1 MVGIQL
7 YGQEMKVKS
16 FTHLERDL
24 FARTHERL
32 DLNDEPC
39 AVVRVSV
46 PQVESFEFEGNVIGE
61 PEYHSGEAIV
71 WMTSGSRN
79 ITVKSNNF
87 GTLRFEFPQRLEKSA
102 VYELTILVENNI
114 TDQGLLMNYTPTEAK
129 IYIDDE
135 LQTEA
140 EDGFLSTVL
149 PIGEHKYRVECPRYQ
164 TEHGVLHI
172 IPERPSTVD
181 VTLQPSNDYA
191 FLQVNTNKDGAKVY
205 VDDEFVGYTP
215 YRSDTIT
222 SGKHQVRVERNK
234 YRTQTREVNIPYM
247 RTKQL
252 DFNLKKQ
259 KFNMLFMAQYD
270 RELSSQEISGLT
282 TNAFGFMLG
291 FYRKHGFYL
300 GATMD
305 FSGVSEADTE
315 VEKIYFSAKAGFLGY
330 INNYLQY
337 YVGTGFSMN
346 YDYDY
351 SISST
356 DAYRDGFGMPFD
368 CGIIARWHFLALSIG
383 YTHTFPCFYDDGI
396 LGGSYNGLTVGIG
409 FVLNRSKK

>member
-247 RTKQL
+247 KTKQL

-270 RELSSQEISGLT
+270 REIGGEISELAA
-282 TNAFGFMLG
+282 NAFGFMLG

-305 FSGVSEADTE
+305 FSDTS
-315 VEKIYFSAKAGFLGY
+315 VASTKIEKIYFSAKAGFLGY

-351 SISST
+351 SYNST